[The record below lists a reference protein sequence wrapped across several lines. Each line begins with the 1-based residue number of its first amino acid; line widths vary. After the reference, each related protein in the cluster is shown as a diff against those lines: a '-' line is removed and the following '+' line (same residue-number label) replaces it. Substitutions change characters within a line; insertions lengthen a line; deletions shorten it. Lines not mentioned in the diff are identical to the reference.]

1 MNKELQSIAEA
12 YIGMLTEGKMLKTH
26 LPSGKPNP
34 SHPAFPTHKAK
45 YDADR
50 AAEKTAKPAAKTE
63 KQEEENPVKFHH
75 IDDAIGNA
83 YPDSEPYEH
92 LARKFPHLHKAV
104 GKNGSKLTDMADK
117 AVRANT
123 KYKSFSAYSDDV
135 FKQHKE
141 DAEADKRYK

>member
-1 MNKELQSIAEA
+1 MNKEIKLISEV
-12 YIGMLTEGKMLKTH
+12 YIDMLTEGKMLKTH

-34 SHPAFPTHKAK
+34 NHPAYSKHKEA
-45 YDADR
+45 YDSDR
-50 AAEKTAKPAAKTE
+50 AAEKAKVIKPV

-83 YPDSEPYEH
+83 YPDAEPYEH

-117 AVRANT
+117 TVRANT
-123 KYKSFSAYSDDV
+123 KYKSFSDYSDDV
-135 FKQHKE
+135 FKQHKA
-141 DAEADKRYK
+141 DAAADQR